1 MYVNF
6 FQILSLN
13 HLSIWAF
20 CAASFYLTLC
30 VQWYV
35 MNEIDPFPF
44 FLFPAAVFTNLQGM
58 AGFAVQTFFLTLKKQ
73 IS

>member
-13 HLSIWAF
+13 YLSIWAF

-30 VQWYV
+30 VQWYA
-35 MNEIDPFPF
+35 MNEI
-44 FLFPAAVFTNLQGM
+44 LLELVR
-58 AGFAVQTFFLTLKKQ
+58 K
-73 IS
+73 S